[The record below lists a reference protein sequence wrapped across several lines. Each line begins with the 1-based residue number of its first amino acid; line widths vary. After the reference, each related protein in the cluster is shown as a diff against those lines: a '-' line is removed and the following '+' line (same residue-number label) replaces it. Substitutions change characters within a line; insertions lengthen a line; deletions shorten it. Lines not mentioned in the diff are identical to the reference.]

1 MRDILHSIAIFT
13 ESPGRR
19 ARALIGLLMLVML
32 SACSTYSPPYKAYT
46 GMDRPSTELALVRG
60 DFYFRKDW
68 LNSYIDVVRVQ
79 RVDNLRIENSRAGAE
94 VQLLPGMRELE
105 VYYAWDMGARVGL
118 ATALVNY
125 ASSRESV
132 SRILRFQVEPGKEY
146 AIKAEPIF
154 NGGPGGLAS
163 LLEIDFWIEDGDGL
177 VVLSREQGRFQP

>member
-1 MRDILHSIAIFT
+1 MRDFFLAVT
-13 ESPGRR
+13 VATKTLRRR
-19 ARALIGLLMLVML
+19 ARLCLAFLLLTVL
-32 SACSTYSPPYKAYT
+32 CACAANTPPYKAYA
-46 GMDRPSTELALVRG
+46 GVDRPSTELALVRG
-60 DFYFRKDW
+60 DFHFRKDW

-79 RVDNLRIENSRAGAE
+79 RVDDLLIENSRARAE

-132 SRILRFQVEPGKEY
+132 SRILRFHAEPGKEY

-154 NGGPGGLAS
+154 SGGPGGLAS